1 MNDEYVSLPVWFLSF
16 LRTMIIVI
24 LALVVIGWTY
34 DRVANIVILKSQYIT
49 LGQAQ
54 QALQAQ
60 QQQYE
65 TKIKELQGG
74 KK

>member
-1 MNDEYVSLPVWFLSF
+1 MNDGYFPQWFLSF

-60 QQQYE
+60 AQQYE
-65 TKIKELQGG
+65 AKIKEVQRGA
-74 KK
+74 K

>member
-1 MNDEYVSLPVWFLSF
+1 
-16 LRTMIIVI
+16 
-24 LALVVIGWTY
+24 VIGWTY

-60 QQQYE
+60 AQQYE
-65 TKIKELQGG
+65 AKIKGA
-74 KK
+74 K